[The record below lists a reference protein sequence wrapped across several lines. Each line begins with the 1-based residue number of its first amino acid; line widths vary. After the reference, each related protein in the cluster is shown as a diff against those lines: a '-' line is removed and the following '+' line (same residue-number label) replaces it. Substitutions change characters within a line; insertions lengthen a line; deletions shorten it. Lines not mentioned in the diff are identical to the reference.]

1 MNNTPLAEVLFMSHT
16 CKTILHI
23 QVKAVGMQQQVTTV
37 AKMLSRRA
45 LANIQPNDIKNIMA
59 KGSSNAYDAHT
70 NPSGMISL
78 GVAENRLM

>member
-1 MNNTPLAEVLFMSHT
+1 
-16 CKTILHI
+16 
-23 QVKAVGMQQQVTTV
+23 MQQQVTAL

-45 LANIQPNDIKNIMA
+45 LANIQPNDIKSIMA
-59 KGSSNAYDAHT
+59 KGSSNAYDAQT